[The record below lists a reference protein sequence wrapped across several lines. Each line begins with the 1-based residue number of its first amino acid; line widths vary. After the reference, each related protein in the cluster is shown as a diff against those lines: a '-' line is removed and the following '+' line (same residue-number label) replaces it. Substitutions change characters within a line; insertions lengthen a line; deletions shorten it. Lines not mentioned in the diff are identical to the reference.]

1 MTLLDLY
8 EPLFQYV
15 CMLNRI
21 ARGTVPETIEYEA
34 LRSEIAAMLSTV
46 DKEAGAEPLLALQAK
61 KLRMPILF
69 FIDSIIAESKLQC
82 AAKWHMNRLAYAENE
97 LAGDEKFF
105 DCLEETLQDPSP
117 EATER
122 LIIFYVCMGLG
133 FVGWYASQHEY
144 LRRKMETIAKR
155 ISGSVDIENISRICP
170 EAYKYLDTR
179 NLIEPPSSKIGA
191 IALAFLAL
199 TLLACAINF
208 YLFKIG
214 SQGLTDSLTEI
225 LRHDLMR

>member
-21 ARGTVPETIEYEA
+21 ARGKVPESIECDA
-34 LRSEIAAMLSTV
+34 LRKEITALIDSLDQSAQ
-46 DKEAGAEPLLALQAK
+46 AYPLLAMQAK

-69 FIDSIIAESKLQC
+69 FVDSIIAESKLQC
-82 AAKWHMNRLAYAENE
+82 APQWHMNRLAYAENE

-105 DCLEETLQDPSP
+105 DCVEEALADPSP

-122 LIIFYVCMGLG
+122 LVFFYVCMGLG
-133 FVGWYASQHEY
+133 FVGWYGGQPEY

-155 ISGSVDIENISRICP
+155 ISDSVDIADIRRICP
-170 EAYKYLDTR
+170 EAYQYLDTR

-191 IALAFLAL
+191 MLIAFLAL
-199 TLLACAINF
+199 SLIVFAVNF

-214 SQGLTDSLTEI
+214 SIGLTESLREI
-225 LRHDLMR
+225 LRHDLMQ

>member
-1 MTLLDLY
+1 
-8 EPLFQYV
+8 
-15 CMLNRI
+15 
-21 ARGTVPETIEYEA
+21 
-34 LRSEIAAMLSTV
+34 
-46 DKEAGAEPLLALQAK
+46 
-61 KLRMPILF
+61 
-69 FIDSIIAESKLQC
+69 
-82 AAKWHMNRLAYAENE
+82 MNRLAYAENE

-179 NLIEPPSSKIGA
+179 NLIEPPSSKVGA

-199 TLLACAINF
+199 TLLVCAINF